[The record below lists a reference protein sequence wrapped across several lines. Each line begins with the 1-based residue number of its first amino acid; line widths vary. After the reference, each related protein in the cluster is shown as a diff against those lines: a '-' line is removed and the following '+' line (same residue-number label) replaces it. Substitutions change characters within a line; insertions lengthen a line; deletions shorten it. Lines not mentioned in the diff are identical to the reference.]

1 MFEGFLL
8 VIFLIVIVA
17 LMNKKNLDARAPIP
31 LDGAHHRCNR
41 FIYQLGSFRFPFDA
55 STPPYKGNLRVLER
69 SQIDSRGDD
78 FF

>member
-31 LDGAHHRCNR
+31 LDGAHHRLMVPCAR
-41 FIYQLGSFRFPFDA
+41 RATLGLLD
-55 STPPYKGNLRVLER
+55 YY
-69 SQIDSRGDD
+69 
-78 FF
+78 